1 MTARCAGVLHTERQF
16 PPYTPHGCTLRKR
29 IMKSLTMYRPNSMMS
44 DFDRYL
50 ESFFGD
56 SVLASTERVFN
67 RLPAVDVRE
76 TEQSY
81 LLEMDLP
88 GYNEKD
94 IEIHID
100 GGNLS
105 IASKQ
110 EEVKEEDASRK
121 GGTWLLRE
129 RHTST
134 FSRSFRLPENA
145 DSAEVNAEFKN
156 GILSLEIKKRA
167 EAQKRA
173 IRINAK

>member
-1 MTARCAGVLHTERQF
+1 
-16 PPYTPHGCTLRKR
+16 
-29 IMKSLTMYRPNSMMS
+29 MS

-56 SVLASTERVFN
+56 SVLASTERAFN

-76 TEQSY
+76 NEQSY

-110 EEVKEEDASRK
+110 EEVKEEK
-121 GGTWLLRE
+121 GTWLLRE

-145 DSAEVNAEFKN
+145 DPAEVKAEFKD

-173 IRINAK
+173 IKINAK